1 MSFSPPP
8 AGGKKDGEDAEK
20 KKIEE
25 GGREEE
31 PPVVPKKKPL
41 PKALLERLKKKGIIK
56 EEKSAE
62 LENKKNEET
71 ENVTPPPLPK
81 GWKEGKSVEYDNHT
95 YYYNPKLNKSRWTRP
110 KESSLKKKEEANNI
124 SQLPPFYWKTSIDKK
139 TKREYYYNEK
149 TKYCTWVIPEDPAAI
164 AKMIRCANCGG
175 FGQGLVK
182 EHGFCNRCA
191 RELQMKRK
199 KSTKKRVGGQKRA
212 LVL

>member
-1 MSFSPPP
+1 MEEV
-8 AGGKKDGEDAEK
+8 DEK
-20 KKIEE
+20 KEE
-25 GGREEE
+25 DEKPSNEVAVAADE
-31 PPVVPKKKPL
+31 AVPTKETKAL

-149 TKYCTWVIPEDPAAI
+149 TKETRWTLD
-164 AKMIRCANCGG
+164 
-175 FGQGLVK
+175 
-182 EHGFCNRCA
+182 
-191 RELQMKRK
+191 
-199 KSTKKRVGGQKRA
+199 
-212 LVL
+212 